1 VFETDFYSQA
11 EGVTESVRLSC
22 KWRYGFGQMQCY
34 KEGDDWSLSQRLLE
48 WRQQGAVTGAT
59 FNGENAEFGI
69 VYIFIGAEALK
80 VDHGAKCPEEA
91 PFIERFQ
98 RSGPSAS
105 KASGV
110 ISQKRSLKGFRQT
123 WIIL

>member
-22 KWRYGFGQMQCY
+22 KWRYGFGQMQSY
-34 KEGDDWSLSQRLLE
+34 KEGDDWNLSQRLLE
-48 WRQQGAVTGAT
+48 WRQQVAVTGGI
-59 FNGENAEFGI
+59 FNGEKAEFGI
-69 VYIFIGAEALK
+69 VYIFIGADTLQ
-80 VDHGAKCPEEA
+80 VDHGAECPEEA
-91 PFIERFQ
+91 PFIEHFQ

-105 KASGV
+105 KVSGV